1 MDKTMKITG
10 KGKVSVKPDIIR
22 LNMTME
28 ESYKEYEVTLRQSS
42 ETTKILK
49 ELFVS
54 LGFKNDDLKTR
65 SFDINTKYESY
76 KAKDQSWKKRLIG
89 YTYTLHMLIEFDADN
104 KKLGEI
110 LYALAHSVIT
120 PEISIEYT
128 VSDPEKH
135 KDKLLKNAIED
146 SKHKAEVLANA
157 ADVKLGDIVSIDYSW
172 GEINFV
178 SEPIQNFAFT
188 SAEKTT
194 GSPGYDI
201 DIEADDIDVTDTVTV
216 IWNIK

>member
-1 MDKTMKITG
+1 
-10 KGKVSVKPDIIR
+10 
-22 LNMTME
+22 
-28 ESYKEYEVTLRQSS
+28 
-42 ETTKILK
+42 
-49 ELFVS
+49 
-54 LGFKNDDLKTR
+54 
-65 SFDINTKYESY
+65 
-76 KAKDQSWKKRLIG
+76 
-89 YTYTLHMLIEFDADN
+89 MLIEFDADN

-120 PEISIEYT
+120 LEISIEYT

-146 SKHKAEVLANA
+146 SKHKAKVLAHA
-157 ADVKLGDIVSIDYSW
+157 ANIELGDIVSIDYSW

-178 SEPIQNFAFT
+178 SEPIQNFAFA
-188 SAEKTT
+188 SAEKTM

>member
-1 MDKTMKITG
+1 MKITG

-128 VSDPEKH
+128 VSDLEKH

-157 ADVKLGDIVSIDYSW
+157 ADVELGDIVSIDYSW
-172 GEINFV
+172 GEISFV
-178 SEPIQNFAFT
+178 SEPIQNFAFA
-188 SAEKTT
+188 SAEKTM